1 MIKKKH
7 FLRLVL
13 VCCTLVLLIASC
25 KKDDDTATDETTQVT
40 GTYLGTY
47 VETTDGGAVTVD
59 DVETSVTKESATEI
73 KVNIKVIPGLAG
85 VVFTATMTD
94 ETHFSVSKF
103 TLNDAELE
111 GNGSL
116 TGTTLNIDLDKV
128 GTASDKVT
136 FEGTK
141 Q

>member
-1 MIKKKH
+1 M
-7 FLRLVL
+7 
-13 VCCTLVLLIASC
+13 ASC
-25 KKDDDTATDETTQVT
+25 KKEDDSATDMTTQVT

-47 VETTDGGAVTVD
+47 VESTDGSAVTVD

-73 KVNIKVIPGLAG
+73 KVNIKVFPGVAS
-85 VVFTATMTD
+85 VAFTATMTD

-103 TLNDAELE
+103 TLFDSELE
-111 GNGSL
+111 GSGSL